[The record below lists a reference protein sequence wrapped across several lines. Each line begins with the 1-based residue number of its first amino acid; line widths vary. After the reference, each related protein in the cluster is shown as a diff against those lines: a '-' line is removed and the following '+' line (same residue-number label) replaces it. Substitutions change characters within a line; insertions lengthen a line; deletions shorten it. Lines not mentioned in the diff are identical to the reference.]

1 MNDDLLKKLLQGIQP
16 QDELNPRAGYSPTP
30 EVMPNL
36 APPDYPSPLRTPQ
49 ELEQLKMD
57 FTNETPDV
65 IQGSVPKPTIKPSL
79 PFTPKQEPLPQV
91 TEEVPTEKKMSFVDF
106 LANMNN
112 VTKDDELA
120 KAQAGSNDI
129 IRNILMARAANKIG
143 ASIAGVNAD
152 EKYGQ
157 DFVDLANKDVT
168 DLQAR
173 RKSEIEQEDQGFKRK
188 NQVLSEKKAIFELGD
203 KEKENDPNSELSK
216 SFREFKNKY
225 YESMGSPVRVKDGLS
240 FADLSKTTGALDQS
254 IMTSYLAKE
263 RSQDRAFQRELS
275 SADKAN
281 KSSESKAKFAN
292 TLAEQMK
299 DVVKVKENSNALK
312 KALESAQ
319 KNPSGFRDI
328 SVIYK
333 FVKALDSDSA
343 VKEGEVDLLR
353 AAIPAFENIKNQ
365 VEGQFKGDI
374 SKLSPKA
381 RAAMLQIA
389 NEYVAAADSAYD
401 RKLST
406 KKAIAEDLGIPQKY
420 YDQFYSEK
428 SQALAPKSDAT
439 VTSKFP
445 MTVKKGS
452 QQATVSNEQELKE
465 ATSEGWQ

>member
-16 QDELNPRAGYSPTP
+16 QDELSPQIGNSP
-30 EVMPNL
+30 AYEVMPNL
-36 APPDYPSPLRTPQ
+36 DPAGPYPSPMAYPERT
-49 ELEQLKMD
+49 LD
-57 FTNETPDV
+57 FTNEPPDV
-65 IQGSVPKPTIKPSL
+65 IQGSVPKPTIKPPL
-79 PFTPKQEPLPQV
+79 PFMPKQELPVQQETQAPV
-91 TEEVPTEKKMSFVDF
+91 EKKASLADL
-106 LANMNN
+106 LANLPKPGADNELMNKQTN
-112 VTKDDELA
+112 A
-120 KAQAGSNDI
+120 NDT

-188 NQVLSEKKAIFELGD
+188 NQVLSEKKAVFELGD

-225 YESMGSPVRVKDGLS
+225 YESMGSTVRVKDGLS

-254 IMTSYLAKE
+254 IMTAYLAKE

-292 TLAEQMK
+292 TIAEQMK

-428 SQALAPKSDAT
+428 SQASAPKSDAT

-445 MTVKKGS
+445 MTVKKGN